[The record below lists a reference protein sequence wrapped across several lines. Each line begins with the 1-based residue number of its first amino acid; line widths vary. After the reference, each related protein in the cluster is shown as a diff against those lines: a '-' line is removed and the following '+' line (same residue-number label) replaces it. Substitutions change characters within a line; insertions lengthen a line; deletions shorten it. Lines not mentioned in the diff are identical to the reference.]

1 MKVDDL
7 LTGSRVDMAL
17 HILLD
22 ITLPTIV
29 ILRGMHDEFQHSA
42 RPGANSET
50 LPVNGEH
57 DASGAPAARELEYH
71 RQLLAAIK
79 SLWLGCPA
87 EVSDVTI
94 EPFAWWLED
103 AHVLVQ
109 IIVWCGALELIA
121 FGLQRRKEGQE
132 EPGGDDPARPRYDS
146 CVLGAD
152 LTMVLPS
159 SPADR
164 ELHALYNQLRP
175 PQTGAV
181 ADGCQEG

>member
-121 FGLQRRKEGQE
+121 FGLQRRKVINDYETWTVNSYALFACYFG
-132 EPGGDDPARPRYDS
+132 
-146 CVLGAD
+146 VLAI
-152 LTMVLPS
+152 
-159 SPADR
+159 
-164 ELHALYNQLRP
+164 LR
-175 PQTGAV
+175 V
-181 ADGCQEG
+181 ASAEVA